1 MGIISSVPTPRVHS
15 RHFLK
20 CHLLLVGTDEVKMPQ
35 VGCTNPNHLL
45 ETITLVTRHKVLLQ
59 KDFYFLIRLIML
71 LSDFN
76 VLYRGLATC

>member
-1 MGIISSVPTPRVHS
+1 
-15 RHFLK
+15 
-20 CHLLLVGTDEVKMPQ
+20 MPQ